1 MNIDL
6 KIYVSQLLRILLN
19 EKRSNP
25 DNNGL
30 CINRGTVTCEEKL
43 SYQKKNGAEYEI
55 RVDSVSDSASDS
67 VSGLIRPADV

>member
-43 SYQKKNGAEYEI
+43 SYQKKNGS
-55 RVDSVSDSASDS
+55 RKTK
-67 VSGLIRPADV
+67 